1 MRPTTSTTTST
12 NNSKNIRQISQIF
25 WKLRSVSTPIFSR
38 FNSTIWR
45 IFCGSSFRFL
55 THSRYNFKW
64 DCERRVK
71 FGLRYPCFGEN
82 YFVIYREGKKLI
94 GYCYSPPWLRM
105 EQQNLCQIMAGRS
118 SYSYLRNFPELWERK
133 EGGRRRIFLSETEI
147 RIYETQVTKSRNA
160 PATDREV
167 ARYKVPWKEGSVNLI
182 DWERDDRKRAKTVR
196 HSTTETTG
204 RKVCQLLE
212 CFFF

>member
-12 NNSKNIRQISQIF
+12 NNSKNISRQISQIF

-82 YFVIYREGKKLI
+82 YFVIYREGKNWLAIVILHHGYGWSSRIYVKLWQV
-94 GYCYSPPWLRM
+94 GP
-105 EQQNLCQIMAGRS
+105 
-118 SYSYLRNFPELWERK
+118 YSYLRNYERK
-133 EGGRRRIFLSETEI
+133 GGGSSYRKRKTNLRDASYEI
-147 RIYETQVTKSRNA
+147 TKR
-160 PATDREV
+160 PATDRSRTQIQMRV
-167 ARYKVPWKEGSVNLI
+167 SKS
-182 DWERDDRKRAKTVR
+182 
-196 HSTTETTG
+196 
-204 RKVCQLLE
+204 
-212 CFFF
+212 